1 MFPGRKNREHRSLS
15 SNIDTKVLEHVR
27 EFSQAHLDS
36 SNPLRH
42 QPLSVSHL
50 YSLLQ
55 ERDVQLRRLK
65 KVQLEASIQ
74 RAQAILRSDAVSD
87 MSEGELDSD
96 FEGMDSLDLVEV
108 KVLGLFLRRG
118 LTLGYKCCE

>member
-1 MFPGRKNREHRSLS
+1 MSTGGRNRQHRSLS
-15 SNIDTKVLEHVR
+15 NNIDTKVLEHVR

-36 SNPLRH
+36 SNPSRH
-42 QPLSVSHL
+42 QTLSVSHL

-74 RAQAILRSDAVSD
+74 RAQTILRSETVSYSSD
-87 MSEGELDSD
+87 TGLDSD
-96 FEGMDSLDLVEV
+96 FEGMEGLDLVEV
-108 KVLGLFLRRG
+108 KVLDLLFCRR